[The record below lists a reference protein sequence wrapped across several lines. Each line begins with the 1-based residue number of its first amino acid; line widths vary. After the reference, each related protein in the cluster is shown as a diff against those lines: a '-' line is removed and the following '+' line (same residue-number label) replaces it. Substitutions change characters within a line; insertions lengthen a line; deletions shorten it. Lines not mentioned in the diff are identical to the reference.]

1 MHDLLRIEP
10 RPEEPLEDILFRHG
24 VEFPC
29 AGESN
34 CGGCRIRVVEGEIPV
49 TPEMRDVLTPD
60 EVRAGWRLGCRA
72 RASGPVTLEIGQW
85 QVSVLSDESALPWEP
100 VDGLGAAVD
109 VGTTTLVAQILNLA
123 TGEVTGVRTGLNPQC
138 RHGADIMSR
147 IRFDMEQPGVLRD
160 LIRREL
166 GAMLA
171 DMAAGREL
179 HEVLLAGN
187 SVMHHLFCGLD
198 VEPLSHVPFETETG
212 GQRWF
217 SARELGWD
225 VSGPAHISFLPCL
238 GSFVGSDILAG
249 IVATG
254 MLHSGCLEALV
265 DLGTNGEIVAG
276 GVDGFVCAS
285 TAAGPAFEAGRIR
298 MGMLASPGAIDRVV
312 VRDGTW
318 DVHVLGGGLPR
329 GICGS
334 GLVDAAAAALD
345 LGLLLP
351 SGRFAGSGKEW
362 VLAEP
367 VRLAQA
373 DVRELQLAKAAIAA
387 GFEILASRF
396 GGSSGQF
403 ARIRIGGAFGNYV
416 SIHSARRIGLLPA
429 GVAGAEPC
437 GNTAL
442 RGVKMLLLA
451 PSRRQRII
459 EEVLSRARH
468 ISLAAD
474 PAFQD
479 RFVEHMGFA
488 A

>member
-1 MHDLLRIEP
+1 LHDLLRIEP
-10 RPEEPLEDILFRHG
+10 RAGESLEDILFRHG

-29 AGESN
+29 GGESN
-34 CGGCRIRVVEGEIPV
+34 CGGCRIRVIEGEIAI
-49 TPEMRDVLTPD
+49 TAEMRDTLTAA
-60 EVRAGWRLGCRA
+60 ELTAGWRLGCRA
-72 RASGPVTLEIGQW
+72 RAAGPVTLEIGQW
-85 QVSVLSDESALPWEP
+85 QVKVLTDEAELPWEP
-100 VDGLGAAVD
+100 VHGLGVAVD
-109 VGTTTLVAQILNLA
+109 VGTTTLVAQLLDLE

-147 IRFDMEQPGVLRD
+147 IRFDMEQPGVLKA
-160 LIRREL
+160 LIRREI
-166 GAMLA
+166 GAMVA

-179 HEVLLAGN
+179 REVLLAGN
-187 SVMHHLFCGLD
+187 SVMHHLFSGLD
-198 VEPLSHVPFETETG
+198 VEPLSHVPFETEAG

-217 SARELGWD
+217 SAGELGWELC
-225 VSGPAHISFLPCL
+225 GPCQVSFLPSL

-254 MLHSGCLEALV
+254 MLHSVGLEALV

-276 GVDGFVCAS
+276 GADGFVCAS

-298 MGMLASPGAIDRVV
+298 MGMRASPGAIDRVTV
-312 VRDGTW
+312 HDGAW
-318 DVHVLGGGLPR
+318 NVHVLGGGEPR

-334 GLVDAAAAALD
+334 GLVDAAAAGLD
-345 LGLLLP
+345 LELLLP
-351 SGRFAGSGKEW
+351 SGRFAGQAKEW
-362 VLAEP
+362 LLAGP
-367 VRLAQA
+367 VRLTQA

-387 GFEILASRF
+387 GFDILAARF
-396 GGSSGQF
+396 GGGSGQF
-403 ARIRIGGAFGNYV
+403 DRIRIGGAFGNYV
-416 SIHSARRIGLLPA
+416 SVHSARRIGLLPA
-429 GVAGAEPC
+429 GAADTEPC

-451 PSRRQRII
+451 PSRRQRTI

-479 RFVEHMGFA
+479 RFVDHMGFA
-488 A
+488 S